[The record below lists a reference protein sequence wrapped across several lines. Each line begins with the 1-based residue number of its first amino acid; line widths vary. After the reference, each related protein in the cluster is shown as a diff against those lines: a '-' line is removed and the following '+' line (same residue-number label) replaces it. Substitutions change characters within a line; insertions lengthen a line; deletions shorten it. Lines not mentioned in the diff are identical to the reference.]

1 MIAPAANLPS
11 MFVVRLLPFVQ
22 SLNERNW
29 SDEDIVEDLD
39 YLKEE
44 LKTRLDGLTWVAPY
58 YSG

>member
-1 MIAPAANLPS
+1 